1 MSKRPNVTFA
11 YVLSN
16 YLSIYLPDMKEASA
30 NTILS
35 YRDTFSLFLIFCRE
49 QYGIAPEKL
58 SFKKISRQLV
68 ESFLK
73 WLENDRGCSISTRN
87 QRLAA
92 IRSLFHYVEIYYPE
106 HLLLCEQIINIPSKT
121 AQQKPMNY
129 LRKEEVILLLS
140 LPDTRKK
147 QGQRDATLLSL
158 LYDTGARVQEI
169 VDACYL
175 DVRTEFPA
183 TIRLSGKGGKVRIIP
198 LSTSTASLMRL
209 YMDNLQNMNRGKNTP
224 LFCNRSGQKMTRA
237 GVAYILG
244 KYARMA
250 REVSA
255 GTFPDVLSP
264 HCLRHSKAMH
274 LLQEGV
280 NLVYIRDLL
289 GHADVRTTEIYA
301 HADSDAKR
309 KALEKAS
316 PINNN
321 QQFPSWTEDDALLS
335 WLQSFGRPRK

>member
-11 YVLSN
+11 YVLSTF
-16 YLSIYLPDMKEASA
+16 LSIYLPSTRGASA

-49 QYGIAPEKL
+49 QNGIAPEKL

-68 ESFLK
+68 ENFLK
-73 WLENDRGCSISTRN
+73 WLENDRDCSISTRN

-92 IRSLFHYVEIYYPE
+92 IRSLFHYIEIYYPE
-106 HLLLCEQIINIPSKT
+106 HLLLCEQIMSIPSKI

-169 VDACYL
+169 VDACCL

-183 TIRLSGKGGKVRIIP
+183 TIRLFGKGGKVRIVP
-198 LSTSTASLMRL
+198 LSTSTANLMRL
-209 YMDNLQNMNRGKNTP
+209 YMDNLRSVNRSADTP

-237 GVAYILG
+237 GVAYILE
-244 KYARMA
+244 KYAKMA

-280 NLVYIRDLL
+280 NLAYIRDLL
-289 GHADVRTTEIYA
+289 GHADVRTTEVYA

-316 PINNN
+316 PINGN
-321 QQFPSWTEDDALLS
+321 QQFPSWTEDDSLLS
-335 WLQSFGRPRK
+335 WLQNFGRPQS